1 MLALQI
7 AATGMLAQEYRTEI
21 VANNLANMNTSGYQR
36 RRTEFNDL
44 IYKNLERPASASS
57 RPGESVP
64 GGVHSGLGVKMAAA
78 YRITEQGS
86 LRATSNTFDLA
97 IQGAGYFQ
105 IQLPNGDTAYT
116 RDGTFQLNGGGQL
129 VNHDGFTV
137 QPGIVIPPNVEDVTI
152 NQTGEILAKIAGD
165 EAPVN
170 VGVVQIAVFPNE
182 GGLRAVGDNLFL
194 PTQASGGA
202 IAVNPGLGGGGTI
215 LQGFVETSNVN
226 PIEEIAALVRA
237 QRAYDMNSKVMATA
251 DKMSAM
257 AKKN

>member
-1 MLALQI
+1 M
-7 AATGMLAQEYRTEI
+7 
-21 VANNLANMNTSGYQR
+21 
-36 RRTEFNDL
+36 
-44 IYKNLERPASASS
+44 AS
-57 RPGESVP
+57 
-64 GGVHSGLGVKMAAA
+64 A

-116 RDGTFQLNGGGQL
+116 RDGTFQLNAGGQL

-182 GGLRAVGDNLFL
+182 GGLKAVGDNLFL

-237 QRAYDMNSKVMATA
+237 QRAYDMNSKVMSTA